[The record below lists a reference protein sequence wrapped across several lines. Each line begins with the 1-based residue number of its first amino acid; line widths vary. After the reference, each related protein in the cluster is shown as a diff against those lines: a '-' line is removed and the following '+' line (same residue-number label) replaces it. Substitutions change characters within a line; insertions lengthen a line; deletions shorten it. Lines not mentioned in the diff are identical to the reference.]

1 MNYRKSILLISC
13 LTLCVGAIAKD
24 KPGKPNNWGTWGKDD
39 QLGAVNYLEPKHIV
53 KAAKLIKEGK
63 VFSLAIPL
71 DATGPVFPSRSTL
84 QFWRPRDFRCWRARL
99 SGFSASTSAPGFA
112 CPRL

>member
-39 QLGAVNYLEPKHIV
+39 QLGAV
-53 KAAKLIKEGK
+53 
-63 VFSLAIPL
+63 
-71 DATGPVFPSRSTL
+71 TT
-84 QFWRPRDFRCWRARL
+84 
-99 SGFSASTSAPGFA
+99 
-112 CPRL
+112 